1 MAFLQR
7 IQVNLLLMLCNTQT
21 GNMFIYFI
29 SIVFVGFGKQTISH
43 NPDVANVSV
52 DFRTASVRCCCAIPF
67 AEWFSSFL
75 LCIILLPV
83 CIFILLLQTHFS
95 NIAVGY
101 RLVARGNSSWSSH
114 KIRSTFLDYY
124 TSRDHTYVASS
135 SVFPRKDEGA
145 SFVNAGMNQVEK
157 YLFLRYSGV
166 QCHTYL

>member
-7 IQVNLLLMLCNTQT
+7 IKVNLLLMLCNTQT

-75 LCIILLPV
+75 LCNYPFASMHIYFIVADSFFKHCRGVSPCCEGQQLMELTQNQIDVFGLLHIERSHLCCV
-83 CIFILLLQTHFS
+83 IKCFS
-95 NIAVGY
+95 SQ
-101 RLVARGNSSWSSH
+101 RR
-114 KIRSTFLDYY
+114 R
-124 TSRDHTYVASS
+124 R
-135 SVFPRKDEGA
+135 
-145 SFVNAGMNQVEK
+145 
-157 YLFLRYSGV
+157 
-166 QCHTYL
+166 